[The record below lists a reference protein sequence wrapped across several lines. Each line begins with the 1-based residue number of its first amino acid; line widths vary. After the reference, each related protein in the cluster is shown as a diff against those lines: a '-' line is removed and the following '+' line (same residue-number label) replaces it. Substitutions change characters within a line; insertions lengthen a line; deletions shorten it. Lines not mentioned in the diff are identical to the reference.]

1 MNMYKKRKKDKKRKI
16 IIICILVFCLITGF
30 IVNVV
35 ITDRQLTIF
44 EKTIKDSVLTVQK
57 IIAYPFD
64 FILNKIEE
72 NKEKNKMYEEYQ
84 LLKEEN
90 LANEHYKIENEE
102 LKKEINEMKELL
114 NINHTLAEYTKLSAT
129 VIDRNLGYWY
139 DTITINKGEH
149 DGIEIGMPAVVG
161 NGLIGKVISTT
172 TFNSTIRLITATDV
186 IDKISVKIQLDENN
200 YVYGIL
206 SNYDSETKTHII
218 EGISET
224 SEIKNGSL
232 VTTTGMGNIF
242 PAGILIG
249 KITGVRTDTFDLSN
263 VLEMQSDV
271 NFDEINY
278 VTLLKRNAW

>member
-1 MNMYKKRKKDKKRKI
+1 MYKKRKKDKKRKI

-278 VTLLKRNAW
+278 VTLLKRNA

>member
-149 DGIEIGMPAVVG
+149 DGVVIGMPAVVG

-263 VLEMQSDV
+263 VLEMQSDG
-271 NFDEINY
+271 NFEEINY

>member
-149 DGIEIGMPAVVG
+149 DGVEIGMPAVVG

-218 EGISET
+218 
-224 SEIKNGSL
+224 
-232 VTTTGMGNIF
+232 
-242 PAGILIG
+242 
-249 KITGVRTDTFDLSN
+249 
-263 VLEMQSDV
+263 
-271 NFDEINY
+271 
-278 VTLLKRNAW
+278 

>member
-1 MNMYKKRKKDKKRKI
+1 MYKKRKKDKKRKI

-149 DGIEIGMPAVVG
+149 DGVEIGMPAVVG

-206 SNYDSETKTHII
+206 SNYDSETKSHII

-278 VTLLKRNAW
+278 VTLLKRNA